1 MSNVLS
7 QTFWKD
13 NIIALNRKRWH
24 KTASILRC
32 ISDIV
37 LHRAVDCVRS
47 MKADPWQHNGR
58 KITLNNVAKIWQRI
72 IRGVTVHYNVVLPV
86 LQLMAIKRWRDWFN
100 LFQSSIPRTDPRHSA
115 QTMCVHFR
123 LPEYFQVLSGGVHFN
138 PSLRIKMRYVCLQK
152 ERLNSGIVICREN
165 GTVWLPKSNSFWR
178 TNYKGTAFILIPYA
192 FRINCTTGDPLGQ
205 ANFLLMTELCRL
217 VNMTDPG
224 RATSEANFYKRCKW
238 HRSCI

>member
-86 LQLMAIKRWRDWFN
+86 LQLMAIKRWRNWFN

-138 PSLRIKMRYVCLQK
+138 PSLRIKMRYVYLQK

-165 GTVWLPKSNSFWR
+165 GTVWLTQIKLVLTNQLQRYRFYFDSVRISHKLHNRWSAGTGQLPSYDRIMSF
-178 TNYKGTAFILIPYA
+178 
-192 FRINCTTGDPLGQ
+192 
-205 ANFLLMTELCRL
+205 
-217 VNMTDPG
+217 
-224 RATSEANFYKRCKW
+224 S
-238 HRSCI
+238 